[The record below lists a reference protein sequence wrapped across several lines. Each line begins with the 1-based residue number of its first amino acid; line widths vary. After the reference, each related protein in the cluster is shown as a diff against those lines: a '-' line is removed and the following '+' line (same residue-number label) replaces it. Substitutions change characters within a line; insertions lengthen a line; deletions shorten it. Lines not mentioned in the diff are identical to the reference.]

1 MALHLDLI
9 PENAPF
15 DSGQR
20 VWLNGFFAGLLSLEQ
35 LGVPSAAPP
44 PPAEEDYP
52 WHDAAM
58 ALEKRM
64 KLAEGRPI
72 ELKLMAAMGQMDCG
86 QCGYLCK
93 SYAEVIARGE
103 EQDLSLCVPGGRAT
117 AKKLKELVAEA
128 GTLPAAARPAPSP
141 IANFYTRKNPF
152 NATLKELVRLTGEGS
167 VKDTRHVVI
176 DLTESGISYEPG
188 DSLGVFPRNCPHLGE
203 AILHRTGASGEE
215 PIDWASGTLSAR
227 QVLLEAVDIT
237 KPSDEAIDYLSAC
250 ASDAGEA
257 QALKKLAQEGLEEG
271 RDLLEI
277 LEDFPSARPRIQD
290 LVPRLGA
297 LQPRLFSIASSLRAH
312 KNEVHLTVGVLRYER
327 KRRMRKGVASTFFA
341 DRLDPSD
348 TIKVYIQPTYSFRL
362 PTNADVPL
370 IMVGPGTGIAPF
382 RAFLEERKAL
392 GISGKTWLFFGNP
405 NAATDFFYQEELE
418 GYLRDGV
425 LTRLDTAF
433 SRDQRDKFYVQ
444 HRMLQHSKELWAWL
458 QEGAY
463 FYVCGDASRMA
474 RDVDEAL
481 YWIAVQTGK
490 LPEAEAA
497 QYVKK
502 LATEGR
508 YLKDVY

>member
-1 MALHLDLI
+1 M
-9 PENAPF
+9 
-15 DSGQR
+15 
-20 VWLNGFFAGLLSLEQ
+20 
-35 LGVPSAAPP
+35 
-44 PPAEEDYP
+44 
-52 WHDAAM
+52 
-58 ALEKRM
+58 
-64 KLAEGRPI
+64 
-72 ELKLMAAMGQMDCG
+72 
-86 QCGYLCK
+86 
-93 SYAEVIARGE
+93 
-103 EQDLSLCVPGGRAT
+103 
-117 AKKLKELVAEA
+117 
-128 GTLPAAARPAPSP
+128 
-141 IANFYTRKNPF
+141 
-152 NATLKELVRLTGEGS
+152 
-167 VKDTRHVVI
+167 
-176 DLTESGISYEPG
+176 
-188 DSLGVFPRNCPHLGE
+188 
-203 AILHRTGASGEE
+203 
-215 PIDWASGTLSAR
+215 
-227 QVLLEAVDIT
+227 LLEAVDIT

-327 KRRMRKGVASTFFA
+327 KRRMREGVASTFFA

-418 GYLRDGV
+418 SYLRDGV

>member
-15 DSGQR
+15 DSEQR
-20 VWLNGFFAGLLSLEQ
+20 VWLNGFFAGLLSLER

-64 KLAEGRPI
+64 KLAERRPI

-93 SYAEVIARGE
+93 SYAEVISRGE

-176 DLTESGISYEPG
+176 DLTGSGITYKPG
-188 DSLGVFPRNCPHLGE
+188 DSLGVFPRNCPNLGE
-203 AILHRTGASGEE
+203 AILRRTGASGEE

-227 QVLLEAVDIT
+227 RVLLEAVDIT

-250 ASDAGEA
+250 ASDAREA

-271 RDLLEI
+271 GDLLEL

-290 LVPRLGA
+290 LVLRLGA
-297 LQPRLFSIASSLRAH
+297 LQPRLFSIASSLKAH

-327 KRRMRKGVASTFFA
+327 KRRMRQGVASTFFA

-348 TIKVYIQPTYSFRL
+348 TIQVYIRPTSSFRL

-392 GISGKTWLFFGNP
+392 GIAGKTWLFFGNP

-444 HRMLQHSKELWAWL
+444 HRMLQYSKELWAWL

-463 FYVCGDASRMA
+463 FYICGDASRMA
-474 RDVDEAL
+474 RDVDAAL
-481 YWIAVQTGK
+481 HRIAVQTGE

-502 LATEGR
+502 LTTEGR
-508 YLKDVY
+508 YLTDVY